1 MVKPYK
7 TLNVL
12 VACEES
18 QAETEA
24 FRKLGHNAFSCDVQ
38 PCRKGKHPEWHIQ
51 GDVSPFLHGETS
63 FTTSDGAKHEVEHWH
78 LIIAHPPCTYL
89 CKLSSVQLMKDPDGW
104 RYTLQGWKFL
114 NVARWEKLLAAK
126 SFFTSCLNAKAMYV
140 AVENPIPMAIAGLP
154 RPNAYAC
161 PSWFGVKYTKKTL
174 YWTRNLPSIMAK
186 AEYCNPKSFVNA
198 SRGKYRSR
206 TFPALANAIAEQ
218 WSSYILDDLRAIDNM
233 PEEQRETS
241 TLVQD
246 LMAQMQFDDP

>member
-24 FRKLGHNAFSCDVQ
+24 FRMLGHNAFSCDIQ

-51 GDVSPFLHGETS
+51 GDVSPYLRGETS
-63 FTTSDGAKHEVEHWH
+63 FTTSDGLKHEVEHWH

-89 CKLSSVQLMKDPDGW
+89 CKLSSVLLMKHPDGW
-104 RYTLQGWKFL
+104 RYTNKGWKYV
-114 NVARWEKLLAAK
+114 NVARWNNLLAGR
-126 SFFTSCLNAKAMYV
+126 SFFLSCLHADAPYV
-140 AVENPIPMAIAGLP
+140 AVENPLPMAVAELP
-154 RPNAYAC
+154 HPDAFAC

-174 YWTRNLPSIMAK
+174 YWLKNLPPIMAS
-186 AEYCNPKSFVNA
+186 AEYTNPKSYVNA

-206 TFPALANAIAEQ
+206 TFPALAHAIAQQ
-218 WSSYILDDLRAIDNM
+218 WADYILDDLKRK
-233 PEEQRETS
+233 T
-241 TLVQD
+241 
-246 LMAQMQFDDP
+246 